1 MNNFYWACT
10 VLVSLITVYL
20 VIGWIWEAVIQ

>member
-10 VLVSLITVYL
+10 VLVSLIAVYL
-20 VIGWIWEAVIQ
+20 VIGWIWEAVIR